1 MGKAIQEI
9 ESKSGNGTYNIVL
22 GNDYRIYCT
31 CKAWQFSRPPI
42 KECKHLRDL
51 FNVAVEGQSVM
62 VALQKPQ
69 EPKRNEGMYIR
80 RILIED

>member
-9 ESKSGNGTYNIVL
+9 QSQNGNGTYDIVL

-51 FNVAVEGQSVM
+51 FDVDVEGQSVM
-62 VALQKPQ
+62 VALQKPK
-69 EPKRNEGMYIR
+69 EPKRNEGMFIR
-80 RILIED
+80 RVLLE

>member
-9 ESKSGNGTYNIVL
+9 ESQNGNGTYDIVL

-42 KECKHLRDL
+42 KECKHLREL
-51 FNVAVEGQSVM
+51 FDVAVEGQSVM
-62 VALQKPQ
+62 VAFQKPT
-69 EPKRNEGMYIR
+69 EPKTNEAMYIR
-80 RILIED
+80 RLLID

>member
-9 ESKSGNGTYNIVL
+9 NSQNGNGTYDIVL
-22 GNDYRIYCT
+22 GADYRIYCT

-51 FNVAVEGQSVM
+51 FDVAVEGQSVM
-62 VALQKPQ
+62 VSLQRPIA
-69 EPKRNEGMYIR
+69 PKRNEGMFIR
-80 RILIED
+80 RVLID

>member
-42 KECKHLRDL
+42 KECKLLRDL
-51 FNVAVEGQSVM
+51 FNGAVEGQSVM

>member
-9 ESKSGNGTYNIVL
+9 QSQSGNGSYNIVL

-42 KECKHLRDL
+42 KECKHLREL
-51 FNVAVEGQSVM
+51 FDVAVEGQSVM
-62 VALQKPQ
+62 VALQKPK

-80 RILIED
+80 RVLID

>member
-1 MGKAIQEI
+1 MGKAIQEVQ
-9 ESKSGNGTYNIVL
+9 SRSGNGTYNIVL

-42 KECKHLRDL
+42 KECKHLREL
-51 FNVAVEGQSVM
+51 FDVAVEGQSVM
-62 VALQKPQ
+62 VALQKPK

-80 RILIED
+80 RVLID

>member
-9 ESKSGNGTYNIVL
+9 QSQNGNGTYNIVL

-42 KECKHLRDL
+42 KECKHLREL
-51 FNVAVEGQSVM
+51 FDVAVEGQSVM
-62 VALQKPQ
+62 VALQKPK
-69 EPKRNEGMYIR
+69 EPKRNEGMFIR
-80 RILIED
+80 RILLD